1 MWLLTP
7 EQDYRIALFS
17 AYTISAYSDTY
28 QVFPERSPA
37 FEQYLQNAEGLSAV
51 KADVEVSPDSKYVLL
66 STCAY
71 VFENARSV
79 IHGKLELASSAG
91 GVPLKD
97 AVMKP

>member
-1 MWLLTP
+1 M
-7 EQDYRIALFS
+7 
-17 AYTISAYSDTY
+17 
-28 QVFPERSPA
+28 
-37 FEQYLQNAEGLSAV
+37 
-51 KADVEVSPDSKYVLL
+51 EVSPDSKYVLL

-79 IHGKLELASSAG
+79 IHGKLEPASSAG

>member
-1 MWLLTP
+1 MILEYGIL
-7 EQDYRIALFS
+7 AFS
-17 AYTISAYSDTY
+17 
-28 QVFPERSPA
+28 V
-37 FEQYLQNAEGLSAV
+37 AV
-51 KADVEVSPDSKYVLL
+51 AIWKRNYIVEASPDSKYVLL

-79 IHGKLELASSAG
+79 IHGKLEPASSAS